1 MSDRIEEQEFYR
13 SLDDEVEDR
22 ETIELD
28 DEKGSFRNW
37 LEESKERINERA
49 GDGAGAARYILTG
62 AGMGY
67 LLEKLSPIPIRL
79 PRFAAPVLGG
89 ALGGYTWYDNREK
102 LRNEREIR
110 KQVRKQAQAR
120 ELEKE

>member
-1 MSDRIEEQEFYR
+1 MSDDRTEEQKFYR

-22 ETIELD
+22 DTVELD
-28 DEKGSFRNW
+28 EEKGSFRTW
-37 LEESKERINERA
+37 VEESKAKINEKA
-49 GDGAGAARYILTG
+49 GDGASAARYILTG

-79 PRFAAPVLGG
+79 PKFAAPVIGG
-89 ALGGYTWYDNREK
+89 VIGGYTWYDNRTK
-102 LRNEREIR
+102 LKNEREIR
-110 KQVRKQAQAR
+110 KEVRKQAH